1 MGLILQFWIRV
12 AGLIGAIAAA
22 GTFSVLMSSA
32 AFAPG
37 IPPAHSVLKTAV
49 TPQGRADA
57 YSAVAVYGRGT
68 FAFPLYG
75 RGLPMGGGNAADGA
89 RVFATICSGCHSL
102 RDGTTPAAEMTGCWR
117 YTKPLFNFVK
127 RAMPTNAPGSLSDD
141 DIYAVLAYLL
151 SDAKII
157 RRNEIMNERTLP
169 RVTMP
174 HRDGFIPQFC
184 PELSLYR

>member
-89 RVFATICSGCHSL
+89 EKIMRSFAF
-102 RDGTTPAAEMTGCWR
+102 TTRCFVQAGFSIDR
-117 YTKPLFNFVK
+117 ILF
-127 RAMPTNAPGSLSDD
+127 
-141 DIYAVLAYLL
+141 VL
-151 SDAKII
+151 
-157 RRNEIMNERTLP
+157 
-169 RVTMP
+169 
-174 HRDGFIPQFC
+174 
-184 PELSLYR
+184 LYH